1 MKLFKRFAVTI
12 LGVAL
17 LAVGVAL
24 MILPGPGIVLIVAG
38 LAVLAT
44 EYVWARALLVKAKRQ
59 AESVQQAAVAS
70 PLRTAGSVIFALGMV
85 AVGALTFLIDNVS
98 WPVLDQQLDK
108 AWGPFMGTVLVVM
121 GLVLLVTTVLTIKA
135 ARGEDTTYTGPPLR
149 PSRAGATRLD
159 QQEG

>member
-24 MILPGPGIVLIVAG
+24 MILPGPGIVLIVGG

-44 EYVWARALLVKAKRQ
+44 EYVWARTLLVKAKRQ

-70 PLRTAGSVIFALGMV
+70 PLRTAGSVVFALGMI
-85 AVGALTFLIDNVS
+85 AVGILTFVVDNVA

-108 AWGPFMGTVLVVM
+108 VWGPVMGTVLVVM
-121 GLVLLVTTVLTIKA
+121 GLVLLVTTVLTIRA

-149 PSRAGATRLD
+149 PSRAGATQMQD
-159 QQEG
+159 DA